1 MQKFKGYIQIYTGDG
16 KGKTT
21 AAIGLSIRAIGAGLK
36 VAFVQF
42 FKPGTSSEV
51 KVLKKFF
58 PELYYKNFGKEKF
71 VKGKIEEELKDL
83 ILKGWEEVKK
93 LVISKEYNIIVLD
106 EFTYA
111 LNWGIIKL
119 EEFLNFLKNKPEEV
133 EIIITG
139 RQAPQELIEIAD
151 LVVEM
156 KKIKHYFDKQVPARK
171 GIEK

>member
-1 MQKFKGYIQIYTGDG
+1 
-16 KGKTT
+16 
-21 AAIGLSIRAIGAGLK
+21 
-36 VAFVQF
+36 
-42 FKPGTSSEV
+42 
-51 KVLKKFF
+51 
-58 PELYYKNFGKEKF
+58 
-71 VKGKIEEELKDL
+71 
-83 ILKGWEEVKK
+83 
-93 LVISKEYNIIVLD
+93 LD